1 MPLPD
6 INDIVKRYKSLG
18 IKQKE
23 LAKAIDEDVTW
34 LNKVVKGK
42 NTNPTYSKIIKRDRV
57 NFTADRHQPPEGL
70 SKFKLES

>member
-18 IKQKE
+18 ITQKE
-23 LAKAIDEDVTW
+23 LAKAINEDVTW

-42 NTNPTYSKIIKRDRV
+42 NKNPTYRRIKK
-57 NFTADRHQPPEGL
+57 NL
-70 SKFKLES
+70 